1 MSDHLKFIATHPPFR
16 VNDYSKVDL
25 IRKELQKIVLH
36 QERLHQMD
44 YDHFLVAAVEE
55 ALVALEGYLDYE
67 PSDAD
72 MGIGGEP
79 PMTMTEMHAG
89 AWKQHVAMHS

>member
-1 MSDHLKFIATHPPFR
+1 MSDHLKFITTHPPFR

-44 YDHFLVAAVEE
+44 YDHYLTAAVEE
-55 ALVALEGYLDYE
+55 AIGVLDAYLDYD
-67 PSDAD
+67 PTDD
-72 MGIGGEP
+72 DTGGEP

-89 AWKQHVAMHS
+89 AWKQHIAMHS